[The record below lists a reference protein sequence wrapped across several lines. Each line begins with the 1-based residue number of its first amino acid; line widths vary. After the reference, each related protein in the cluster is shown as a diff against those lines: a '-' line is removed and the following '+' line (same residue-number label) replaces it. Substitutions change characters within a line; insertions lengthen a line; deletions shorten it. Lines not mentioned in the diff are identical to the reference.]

1 MTKSKL
7 QITLD
12 GSHTLISNFEGE
24 TYHSSFGAIQESQ
37 HIFIKHG
44 LAQVHDYM
52 KRVKILEVGTG
63 TGLNVL
69 LSYLWSE
76 DNDVS
81 IEYKGF
87 EPFPLQENEVADLN
101 YPKLLS
107 IKNEIFSLI
116 HSNKN
121 KEIVLSNMFTLKICM
136 SQIQKAQLRDNYYN
150 LVFFDAFSPDAQPEL
165 WTTQV
170 FTKIF
175 KSLASGGI
183 LTTYSCKGSVKRS
196 MQEAGFDIEKVPGPP
211 GKREFLRATK
221 G

>member
-1 MTKSKL
+1 MTKSRL

-12 GSHTLISNFEGE
+12 GSHTLFNTFVDE
-24 TYHSSFGAIQESQ
+24 TYHSSFGAIQESK

-44 LAQVHDYM
+44 LAHFKDNL
-52 KRVKILEVGTG
+52 KIVKILEVGTG

-69 LSYLWSE
+69 LSYLWAE
-76 DNDVS
+76 ENNVG
-81 IEYKGF
+81 IEYEGF
-87 EPFPLQENEVADLN
+87 EPFPLQQYEVASLN
-101 YPKLLS
+101 YSELLS

-121 KEIVLSNMFTLKICM
+121 NEIELSNRFALKICK

-150 LVFFDAFSPDAQPEL
+150 IVFFDAFSPVAQPEL
-165 WTTQV
+165 WTTKV

-196 MQEAGFDIEKVPGPP
+196 MREAGFDIEKVPGPP